1 MLFTESTL
9 VFIAINGVFA
19 FSFYA
24 VLVAGQLSLAQAG
37 FAGLAAF
44 AAASLAPAPTMWGP
58 IPTLLFAIVIGMLVG
73 AVAAVIIGLPTMRLR
88 GVFLAIATLGAA
100 EAIRIF
106 LLNAEWTGGAQGM
119 PVPKIMTPLIA
130 WIILLVVAY
139 WFWRQARSRYGRAL
153 DAIREDELAARS
165 IGINVGGHRLSAFV
179 AAGVLAGLYGV
190 MWAYYLRLIA
200 PEDFA
205 FDKAIEGL
213 VNAVVGGTANF
224 LGPILGSGFQTLL
237 PELQRM
243 IGIEAGWI
251 RPFISSLLLLLVI
264 LYLPGGIA
272 SLIPRRKQRI
282 DTSTL
287 DSGEPFVG
295 RAHPAKGEVI
305 AELKGLTKE
314 YGGVHAV
321 RGVDLTVRSGDVVG
335 LIGPN
340 GAGKTTLVNMIS
352 GLTPPSSG
360 TATVL
365 GVPIGRTPVHKIAAA
380 GVTRTFQHSKLFN
393 RLTALENVLIGAHLV
408 AKPTFLRRLLWLP
421 SARRDERLA
430 LEHAARCLRR
440 VGLLD
445 KADVLAKG
453 LSYGDQRRLEIARAL
468 AADPSLLI
476 LDEPAAGMNHVEAD
490 ELSDLIRSLTEDGL
504 TIIFIE
510 HNVGM
515 VLDTCDHI
523 IVLNFG
529 EVLADGTPAEIAAD
543 ERVIDA
549 YLGAAEVDAP
559 EWPAPTAANPEE
571 THG

>member
-1 MLFTESTL
+1 MFTESTL
-9 VFIAINGVFA
+9 VFIALNGVFA

-37 FAGLAAF
+37 FAGIAGF
-44 AAASLAPAPTMWGP
+44 TAASLTPAPTTWGP
-58 IPTLLFAIVIGMLVG
+58 IPTLLLGMVIGMAVG
-73 AVAAVIIGLPTMRLR
+73 AIAAVILGLPTMRLR
-88 GVFLAIATLGAA
+88 GVYLAIATLGFA

-106 LLNAEWTGGAQGM
+106 ILNSSWTGGANGM
-119 PVPKIMTPLIA
+119 SVPKILTPTIA
-130 WIILLVVAY
+130 WVILLIVAY
-139 WFWRQARSRYGRAL
+139 WFARQTRSRYGRAL
-153 DAIREDELAARS
+153 EAIREDELAARS
-165 IGINVGGHRLSAFV
+165 IGINVSGHRLSAFV

-190 MWAYYLRLIA
+190 LWAYYMRLIA

-205 FDKAIEGL
+205 FTTAIDGL
-213 VNAVVGGTANF
+213 VTAVVGGTANF
-224 LGPILGSGFQTLL
+224 FGPVLGSAFQTLL
-237 PELQRM
+237 PEAQRM

-251 RPFISSLLLLLVI
+251 RPFISGLLLLIVI
-264 LYLPGGIA
+264 LYLPGGLA
-272 SLIPRRKQRI
+272 SLIPRRRQKIDVSSIDMAASDRAQRQ
-282 DTSTL
+282 
-287 DSGEPFVG
+287 
-295 RAHPAKGEVI
+295 HPAQGEIV
-305 AELKGLTKE
+305 AELKGLSKE

-321 RGVDLTVRSGDVVG
+321 RGVDLTVRSGDIVG

-352 GLTPPSSG
+352 GLIPPSAG

-365 GVPIGRTPVHKIAAA
+365 GAEIGRTPVHKIAAA

-393 RLTALENVLIGAHLV
+393 RLTAVENVLIGAHLV

-421 SARRDERLA
+421 SARRDEKIA
-430 LEHAARCLRR
+430 LEHAARCLNR

-445 KADVLAKG
+445 KANTTASA

-476 LDEPAAGMNHVEAD
+476 LDEPAAGMNHVEA
-490 ELSDLIRSLTEDGL
+490 EGLSTLIRSLANDGL

-515 VLDTCDHI
+515 VLGTCNHI

-529 EVLADGTPAEIAAD
+529 EVLADGTPADIAAD
-543 ERVIDA
+543 ERVIEA
-549 YLGAAEVDAP
+549 YLGAATTEGTP
-559 EWPAPTAANPEE
+559 
-571 THG
+571 